1 MRRLELAYKLSSW
14 QGPAR
19 LLCFV
24 RGMRVKLRSQTQNFG
39 AVGRGGFV
47 RIGGEGLDLVLAHG
61 ELYGF
66 CGGLLGRGVRVCVI
80 FVLETDVVLL
90 EGIQRRAQ
98 GADVLVHVYLVATS
112 SKGTI

>member
-24 RGMRVKLRSQTQNFG
+24 RGMRVKLRLQTQNFG

-61 ELYGF
+61 ELYGL
-66 CGGLLGRGVRVCVI
+66 CGGLLGRGVRVCHI
-80 FVLETDVVLL
+80 CLGDRRCPLGRYSAQSTGSGCLGPRLSSSNVV
-90 EGIQRRAQ
+90 
-98 GADVLVHVYLVATS
+98 
-112 SKGTI
+112 